1 MEEKILLKGAEE
13 KTSLKEM
20 EVKVLFN
27 DMLEQ
32 GETVYMGEGCE
43 SYDDCYPC

>member
-1 MEEKILLKGAEE
+1 MDEKILLKEMDE
-13 KTSLKEM
+13 KALLKEM

-32 GETVYMGEGCE
+32 GETVYMGEGCD
-43 SYDDCYPC
+43 SYDQCYPC